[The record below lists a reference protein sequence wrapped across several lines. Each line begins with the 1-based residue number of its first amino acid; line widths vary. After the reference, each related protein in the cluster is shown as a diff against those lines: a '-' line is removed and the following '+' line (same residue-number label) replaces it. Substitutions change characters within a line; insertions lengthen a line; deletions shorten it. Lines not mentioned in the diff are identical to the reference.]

1 MLPPDGRKKR
11 QTATVA
17 DDDDGMSCTSNTSS
31 VADKPK
37 TRKTPA
43 QVKQE
48 AAARKLKVDF
58 GAKIK
63 NIAKNKFW

>member
-17 DDDDGMSCTSNTSS
+17 DDDDGMSCASNTSS

-43 QVKQE
+43 QVKHD